1 MRRDE
6 KGVSPVIGVILM
18 VAITVIL
25 AAVVASFVFGLGGT
39 VKRSYNVAF
48 TVSAVNASHA
58 VVTFQGGPDVAFLDT
73 TDACKIYK
81 EGTSITGGNF
91 NKTEVGKSI
100 TIGLTSGETVT
111 VVCDFI
117 DGTKQVM
124 LTYTRP

>member
-58 VVTFQGGPDVAFLDT
+58 VVTFQGGPDVAFLNTT

-81 EGTSITGGNF
+81 GGTSEGNF